1 MTKEF
6 QEFLAKPVSEFDA
19 DVDARSDYQRERK
32 QKEMVIT
39 LAKNGVPLRIIRQI
53 SFLPEKQILGLYLQ
67 HAKR

>member
-19 DVDARSDYQRERK
+19 DVTAQREKK
-32 QKEMVIT
+32 QREMVVT
-39 LAKNGVPLRIIRQI
+39 LAKNGVPLWIIRQI

>member
-19 DVDARSDYQRERK
+19 DVDAPDYQREKK
-32 QKEMVIT
+32 QREMVAT

-53 SFLPEKQILGLYLQ
+53 SFLPEKQILRLYLQ